1 LVASG
6 GKRVCLRRLG
16 GDRAGEMRFTRWLR
30 NTSVTLE
37 EMSQTWFLR
46 TQDVCLGRDILA
58 VQDTTVTRSSGVGG
72 DYLYATIAVDAQEG
86 AVPGALDAGFPERTS
101 GKKASRGTRDAQDKE
116 SHRWLAATERAG
128 RLQGPRA
135 SRWWP
140 IGRPMFST

>member
-1 LVASG
+1 
-6 GKRVCLRRLG
+6 
-16 GDRAGEMRFTRWLR
+16 M
-30 NTSVTLE
+30 TLE
-37 EMSQTWFLR
+37 QTSQTSFLR
-46 TQDVCLGRDILA
+46 TQDACRDILA

-72 DYLYATIAVDAQEG
+72 DYLHATIAV
-86 AVPGALDAGFPERTS
+86 
-101 GKKASRGTRDAQDKE
+101 DAQDKE